1 MSGRPSCCHLS
12 GHLRRV
18 TPLPTSPTGPGEG
31 PGVRPRGQRAPAREG
46 RAPGS
51 PPEGR
56 RDKGSRATPRAPAKD
71 HPPVLRSS
79 LRGRGPSRGRWSPAR
94 PSGVAGRQAEAR
106 PRWRAA
112 AVTDGGS
119 GDGRA
124 PRFPAPP
131 PRASC
136 AQVNTRQPHLDAAPG
151 ARGHAGTGAARPRGG
166 RGSALRPGASGLG
179 NLLDPAS
186 PQGPRQHLHA
196 WPPPRRRA
204 AASSPTPF
212 SARPSWPPGVPR
224 SQRLTQALVSW
235 RGGHL
240 DLQWRHA
247 PRSSQGSWVLVS
259 WRA

>member
-166 RGSALRPGASGLG
+166 AGAQRCDLELLASETCWTRPRPRGLDSISTPGLHPAGAPQPAAPLRSAPV
-179 NLLDPAS
+179 
-186 PQGPRQHLHA
+186 
-196 WPPPRRRA
+196 
-204 AASSPTPF
+204 
-212 SARPSWPPGVPR
+212 PPGLLE
-224 SQRLTQALVSW
+224 S
-235 RGGHL
+235 H
-240 DLQWRHA
+240 DL
-247 PRSSQGSWVLVS
+247 SD
-259 WRA
+259 